1 MSEWRGFTVVR
12 EGEVD
17 ILVLNR
23 PHRLNAIDPDMAAD
37 LSEYFRQL
45 RSDRNCRVVIVR
57 GAGDAFCAGVDLTA
71 AQEAPHHERWGFA
84 GVHGELLIQAINR
97 QFIIEM
103 RACPQVIVA
112 EVQGVAC
119 GAGFALAL
127 AADMRLATRTSKGEP
142 KPRSRRSKTA
152 ALA

>member
-57 GAGDAFCAGVDLTA
+57 GAGDAFCAGVPCPVNPRPSA
-71 AQEAPHHERWGFA
+71 RRSRPR
-84 GVHGELLIQAINR
+84 
-97 QFIIEM
+97 M
-103 RACPQVIVA
+103 RA
-112 EVQGVAC
+112 
-119 GAGFALAL
+119 
-127 AADMRLATRTSKGEP
+127 S
-142 KPRSRRSKTA
+142 
-152 ALA
+152 